1 MATPSH
7 DTPSNYVL
15 GQSTHEYERLM
26 LQAKIL
32 RPYTEK
38 YFRSAGVAPGMRVLD
53 LGSGMG
59 DVALLA
65 GDIVGPGGR
74 VVGLDRDGT
83 ALENATRRAA
93 EHGCSSW
100 VSFAAT
106 TLEAFEH
113 SEEPFDAVVGRY
125 ILLYQPDPA
134 ATIRQLLR
142 YLKPGGIVVF
152 HELDFPDPK
161 PSDPPCKLFD
171 DVYELLGAAF
181 TKAGAPPHYGRRV
194 ATAFTGA
201 GLPFPT
207 VVADG
212 IVGGGRGSYIF
223 RWITTTLMS
232 VAPRLESLGLALP
245 EGVTADYALH
255 QRIEDA
261 VIAAGSQVLAPTQY
275 GAWAR
280 KSA

>member
-1 MATPSH
+1 
-7 DTPSNYVL
+7 
-15 GQSTHEYERLM
+15 M

-38 YFRSAGVAPGMRVLD
+38 YFRSAGVAPRMRVLD

-74 VVGLDRDGT
+74 VVGLDRDGA
-83 ALENATRRAA
+83 ALENARRRAA
-93 EHGCSSW
+93 EQGCSSW
-100 VSFAAT
+100 VSFATT

-113 SEEPFDAVVGRY
+113 SEEMFDAVVGRY

-134 ATIRQLLR
+134 ATIRQLLP

-152 HELDFPDPK
+152 HELDFPDPT

-171 DVYELLGAAF
+171 EVYALVGAAF
-181 TKAGAPPHYGRRV
+181 EKAGAPPRYGRRM

-207 VVADG
+207 IVCDG
-212 IVGGGRGSYIF
+212 IVGGGRASYLY
-223 RWITTTLMS
+223 RWVTNTLMS
-232 VAPRLESLGLALP
+232 VVPRLESLGLALP
-245 EGVTADYALH
+245 EGVVADYDLH

-261 VIAAGSQVLAPTQY
+261 VIAAGSQVMAPTQY
-275 GAWAR
+275 GAWCRKGPDAR
-280 KSA
+280 G